1 MATWE
6 FPGSDPIDLHVACA
20 AGGVKITA
28 EPTDVIT
35 VVATRGASGG
45 ANDAIDD
52 VIVEHTEGRLEVTEP
67 EQRGFGLRWHSKGLY
82 VTIVVPAGSRASIRT
97 ASADV
102 ACKGEYAA
110 VDVRTASGAVDV
122 QTVAGTADITTMSG
136 SLQLVRAADCQLQ
149 TASGRISVRH
159 AAGDLTAKS
168 ASGSINIGTADG
180 SVTVKTA
187 SGRVRID
194 AVRRGQTDVNGVSGD
209 VEIKVV
215 QGTGVYQDLAS
226 ITGQVFSDL
235 DASDQGAGS
244 GAEVQGEDLSL
255 HCRTV
260 SGSISI
266 GRAPAGQMAS

>member
-35 VVATRGASGG
+35 VVATRGAHAD

-52 VIVEHTEGRLEVTEP
+52 VIVEYGGGHLEVTEP
-67 EQRGFGLRWHSKGLY
+67 ERRGLRWNSKGLY

-102 ACKGEYAA
+102 ACRGEYGA
-110 VDVRTASGAVDV
+110 VDIRSASGAVDV
-122 QTVAGTADITTMSG
+122 QTVDGTADITTMSG
-136 SLQLVRAADCQLQ
+136 AVQLLRAADCQVQ
-149 TASGRISVRH
+149 TASGRISVRR
-159 AAGDLTAKS
+159 ASGDLTAKT
-168 ASGSINIGTADG
+168 ASGGIAIGTAEG
-180 SVTVKTA
+180 SVTVRTA
-187 SGRVRID
+187 SGQVRID
-194 AVRRGQTDVNGVSGD
+194 AVQRGRTDVNGVSGD
-209 VEIKVV
+209 VEVRVV
-215 QGTGVYQDLAS
+215 EGTGVYQDLAS
-226 ITGQVFSDL
+226 VTGRVTSDL
-235 DASDQGAGS
+235 EASDQAS
-244 GAEVQGEDLSL
+244 GNGPEIPGEDLSL

-260 SGSISI
+260 SGSISV